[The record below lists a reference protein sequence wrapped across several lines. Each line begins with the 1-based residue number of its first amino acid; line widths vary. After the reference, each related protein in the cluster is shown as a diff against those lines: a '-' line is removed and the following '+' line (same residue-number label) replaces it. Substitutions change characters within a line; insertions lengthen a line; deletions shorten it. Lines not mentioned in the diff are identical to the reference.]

1 MFLIYQ
7 NHINKKIEIHTILN
21 SILQKIR
28 FQNGERGILIYRTSD
43 TRIPNPLLIDLPPHS
58 DSPLDQTPFGTVP
71 SLSDTGVLANGLD
84 APPVAKKMIMMKR
97 NPNRENDPKK
107 ENSKK
112 EKQSAED
119 RERAYVEARARI
131 FGAEAEAAAATAAAA
146 STATTTTTTAT
157 LGNASPSSTTNVP
170 MKKSNSDNKLE
181 KAVRTSTPRA
191 TSASPP
197 PTVVVSNTAQINS
210 ITNSNSSTSSSN
222 SNSTNNAT
230 TRKKVVNSTKK
241 GVNGTE
247 GNPSTSE
254 KKVSPPPPPTHDN
267 VTQPATAT
275 TTPHENTV
283 NVVNTKK
290 KTVDP
295 TAWKERKFTERD
307 FVAERSDPDFSRR
320 STATT
325 SNLNNRAVQHGQFV
339 QPVQFRPED
348 LSSGMLGYQ
357 QGVQGQGQ
365 NLGSMVPGNVPYQ
378 GYPISDPYQS
388 AMYGQNAGMMPYLQN
403 GHPYVQTSFMQMNHI
418 NPASPTQQQWQQVP
432 TPGMMMNQH
441 QGKFKYNQYAL
452 ILFLIFFFIYYLIV

>member
-1 MFLIYQ
+1 M
-7 NHINKKIEIHTILN
+7 
-21 SILQKIR
+21 
-28 FQNGERGILIYRTSD
+28 IYRTGD
-43 TRIPNPLLIDLPPHS
+43 THIPNPLLIDLPPHG
-58 DSPLDQTPFGTVP
+58 DNPLDQTPFGTVP
-71 SLSDTGVLANGLD
+71 SLSDTGVLLNGLE

-146 STATTTTTTAT
+146 STSSSTASL
-157 LGNASPSSTTNVP
+157 LGNVSPSSTTNIP
-170 MKKSNSDNKLE
+170 IKKSNSDNKLE

-197 PTVVVSNTAQINS
+197 PTVVTTNSAQTSNNNIISNS
-210 ITNSNSSTSSSN
+210 NSNSSSSTN
-222 SNSTNNAT
+222 NNNAT

-241 GVNGTE
+241 GLNGTE
-247 GNPSTSE
+247 GSASTSE
-254 KKVSPPPPPTHDN
+254 KKAASPSPPLHDN
-267 VTQPATAT
+267 VTQTAST
-275 TTPHENTV
+275 TTPSYENTV
-283 NVVNTKK
+283 TVVNTKK

-320 STATT
+320 NTATT
-325 SNLNNRAVQHGQFV
+325 SNLNNRGVQHGQFV

-348 LSSGMLGYQ
+348 ITSGMSGYQ
-357 QGVQGQGQ
+357 QGVQGQVQ
-365 NLGSMVPGNVPYQ
+365 NLGSMIPGNVPYQ

-388 AMYGQNAGMMPYLQN
+388 AMYGQNAGMIPYLQN
-403 GHPYVQTSFMQMNHI
+403 GHPYVQTPFMQMNHI
-418 NPASPTQQQWQQVP
+418 NPTSPTQQQWQQGH
-432 TPGMMMNQH
+432 TPGMMMSQNQ
-441 QGKFKYNQYAL
+441 G
-452 ILFLIFFFIYYLIV
+452 I

>member
-1 MFLIYQ
+1 M
-7 NHINKKIEIHTILN
+7 
-21 SILQKIR
+21 
-28 FQNGERGILIYRTSD
+28 IYRTGD
-43 TRIPNPLLIDLPPHS
+43 THIPNPLLIDLPPHG
-58 DSPLDQTPFGTVP
+58 DNPLDQTPFGTVP
-71 SLSDTGVLANGLD
+71 SLSDTGVLLNGLE

-146 STATTTTTTAT
+146 STSSSTASL
-157 LGNASPSSTTNVP
+157 LGNVSPSSTTNIP
-170 MKKSNSDNKLE
+170 IKKSNSDNKLE

-197 PTVVVSNTAQINS
+197 PTVVTTNSAQTSNNNIISNS
-210 ITNSNSSTSSSN
+210 NSNSNSSSSTN
-222 SNSTNNAT
+222 NNNAT

-241 GVNGTE
+241 GLNGTE
-247 GNPSTSE
+247 GSASTSE
-254 KKVSPPPPPTHDN
+254 KKAASPSPPLHDN
-267 VTQPATAT
+267 VTQTAST
-275 TTPHENTV
+275 TTPSYENTV
-283 NVVNTKK
+283 TVVNTKK

-320 STATT
+320 NTATT
-325 SNLNNRAVQHGQFV
+325 SNLNNRGVQHGQFV

-348 LSSGMLGYQ
+348 ITSGMSGYQ
-357 QGVQGQGQ
+357 QGVQGQVQ
-365 NLGSMVPGNVPYQ
+365 NLGSMIPGNVPYQ

-388 AMYGQNAGMMPYLQN
+388 AMYGQNAGMIPYLQN
-403 GHPYVQTSFMQMNHI
+403 GHPYVQTPFMQMNHI
-418 NPASPTQQQWQQVP
+418 NPTSPTQQQWQQGH
-432 TPGMMMNQH
+432 TPGMMMSQNQ
-441 QGKFKYNQYAL
+441 G
-452 ILFLIFFFIYYLIV
+452 I

>member
-1 MFLIYQ
+1 M
-7 NHINKKIEIHTILN
+7 
-21 SILQKIR
+21 
-28 FQNGERGILIYRTSD
+28 IYRTGD
-43 TRIPNPLLIDLPPHS
+43 THIPNPLLIDLPPHG
-58 DSPLDQTPFGTVP
+58 DNPLDQTPFGTVP
-71 SLSDTGVLANGLD
+71 SLSDTGVLLNGLE

-146 STATTTTTTAT
+146 STSSSTTSL
-157 LGNASPSSTTNVP
+157 LGNVSPSSTTNIP
-170 MKKSNSDNKLE
+170 IKKSNSDNKLE

-197 PTVVVSNTAQINS
+197 PTVVTTNSAQTSNNNIISNS
-210 ITNSNSSTSSSN
+210 NSNSSSSTN
-222 SNSTNNAT
+222 NNNAT

-241 GVNGTE
+241 GLNGTE
-247 GNPSTSE
+247 GSASTSE
-254 KKVSPPPPPTHDN
+254 KKAASPSPPLHDN
-267 VTQPATAT
+267 VTQTAST
-275 TTPHENTV
+275 TTPSYENTV
-283 NVVNTKK
+283 TVVNTKK

-320 STATT
+320 NTATNL
-325 SNLNNRAVQHGQFV
+325 NLNNRGVQHGQFV

-348 LSSGMLGYQ
+348 IASGMSGYQ
-357 QGVQGQGQ
+357 QGVQGQVQ
-365 NLGSMVPGNVPYQ
+365 NLGSMIPGNVPYQ

-388 AMYGQNAGMMPYLQN
+388 AMYGQNAGMIPYLQN
-403 GHPYVQTSFMQMNHI
+403 GHPYVQTPFMQMNHI
-418 NPASPTQQQWQQVP
+418 NPTSPTQQQWQQGH
-432 TPGMMMNQH
+432 TPGMMMSQNQ
-441 QGKFKYNQYAL
+441 G
-452 ILFLIFFFIYYLIV
+452 I

>member
-1 MFLIYQ
+1 M
-7 NHINKKIEIHTILN
+7 
-21 SILQKIR
+21 
-28 FQNGERGILIYRTSD
+28 IYRTGD
-43 TRIPNPLLIDLPPHS
+43 THIPNPLLIDLPPHG
-58 DSPLDQTPFGTVP
+58 DNPLDQTPFGTVP
-71 SLSDTGVLANGLD
+71 SLSDTGVLLNGLE

-146 STATTTTTTAT
+146 STSSSTTSL
-157 LGNASPSSTTNVP
+157 LGNVSPSSTTNIP
-170 MKKSNSDNKLE
+170 IKKSNSDNKLE

-197 PTVVVSNTAQINS
+197 PTVVTTNSAQTSNNNIISNS
-210 ITNSNSSTSSSN
+210 NSNSSSSTN
-222 SNSTNNAT
+222 NNNAT

-241 GVNGTE
+241 GLNGTE
-247 GNPSTSE
+247 GSASTSE
-254 KKVSPPPPPTHDN
+254 KKAASPSPPLHDN
-267 VTQPATAT
+267 VTQTAST
-275 TTPHENTV
+275 TTPSYENTV
-283 NVVNTKK
+283 TVVNTKK

-320 STATT
+320 NTATT
-325 SNLNNRAVQHGQFV
+325 SNLNNRGVQHGQFV

-348 LSSGMLGYQ
+348 IASGMSGYQ
-357 QGVQGQGQ
+357 QGVQGQVQ
-365 NLGSMVPGNVPYQ
+365 NLGSMIPGNVPYQ

-388 AMYGQNAGMMPYLQN
+388 AMYGQNTGMIPYLQN
-403 GHPYVQTSFMQMNHI
+403 GHPYVQTPFMQMNHI
-418 NPASPTQQQWQQVP
+418 NPTSPTQQQWQQGH
-432 TPGMMMNQH
+432 TPGMMMSQNQ
-441 QGKFKYNQYAL
+441 G
-452 ILFLIFFFIYYLIV
+452 I

>member
-1 MFLIYQ
+1 M
-7 NHINKKIEIHTILN
+7 
-21 SILQKIR
+21 
-28 FQNGERGILIYRTSD
+28 IYRTGD
-43 TRIPNPLLIDLPPHS
+43 THIPNPLLIDLPPHG
-58 DSPLDQTPFGTVP
+58 DNPLDQTPFGTVP
-71 SLSDTGVLANGLD
+71 SLSDTGVLLNGLE

-146 STATTTTTTAT
+146 STSSSTTSL
-157 LGNASPSSTTNVP
+157 LGNVSPSSTTNIP
-170 MKKSNSDNKLE
+170 IKKSNSDNKLE

-197 PTVVVSNTAQINS
+197 PTVVTTNSAQTSNNNVISNS
-210 ITNSNSSTSSSN
+210 NSNSSSSTN
-222 SNSTNNAT
+222 NNNAT

-241 GVNGTE
+241 GLNGTE
-247 GNPSTSE
+247 GSASTSE
-254 KKVSPPPPPTHDN
+254 KKAASPSPPLHDN
-267 VTQPATAT
+267 VTQTASAT
-275 TTPHENTV
+275 TPSHENTV
-283 NVVNTKK
+283 TVVNTKK

-320 STATT
+320 NTATT
-325 SNLNNRAVQHGQFV
+325 SNLNNRGVQHGQFV

-348 LSSGMLGYQ
+348 IASGMSGYQ
-357 QGVQGQGQ
+357 QGVQGQVQ
-365 NLGSMVPGNVPYQ
+365 NLGSMIPGNVPYQ

-388 AMYGQNAGMMPYLQN
+388 AMYGQNAGMIPYLQN
-403 GHPYVQTSFMQMNHI
+403 GHPYVQTPFMQMNHI
-418 NPASPTQQQWQQVP
+418 NPTSPTQQQWQQGH
-432 TPGMMMNQH
+432 TPGMMMSQNQ
-441 QGKFKYNQYAL
+441 G
-452 ILFLIFFFIYYLIV
+452 I